1 MSSST
6 SASPSSPEDSS
17 QSPGSG
23 HRTAVGFRDRL
34 TDPPLAES
42 TGQDES
48 SPPSDEPLSEQADP
62 GNNADDEVGSGDGE
76 TGEREPLYVDEELPS
91 TWLTL
96 DAQSRS
102 LIILAL
108 LAMVYSLY
116 FARALILPV
125 ALAVILSSVL
135 RPVVRRLH
143 RWHIPNF
150 AAAAIVLL
158 GMFATVAFA
167 AVNLVGP
174 VNEWLE
180 NAPKYFSEVEVK
192 FRGLR
197 EQVATLSAASK
208 KMENLV
214 GNGELGEDPAAAQAR
229 EDAALQQLRN
239 APGGLDAGPAATLPW
254 ENVAIDRDGPL
265 DIDAVEGS
273 GGDKPAR
280 REPIPVEI
288 RQHRLTEVVFSTTGS
303 VLASAGVIMVLMFF
317 LLTTGDRFLNRMVE
331 VMPTFREKRRVVEI
345 VRSIEYGISNYLFT
359 VSMINVGLGVAIG
372 LAMWAL
378 GMPNPA
384 LWGVMA
390 TALNFM
396 PYIGALL
403 GTGVVFVA
411 AVLAFDSLA
420 YAAVIPAVYFLLTAI
435 EGNFVTPTLIGR
447 SMSLNPIMVFLSLLF
462 WGWIW
467 GVGGAFLAVPLLA
480 IFKIVADQ
488 IEPLQPVGRLLSE

>member
-1 MSSST
+1 MEPGASETRAGKSGTTSSDHIRSGSDG
-6 SASPSSPEDSS
+6 SAE
-17 QSPGSG
+17 
-23 HRTAVGFRDRL
+23 
-34 TDPPLAES
+34 E
-42 TGQDES
+42 DES
-48 SPPSDEPLSEQADP
+48 DP
-62 GNNADDEVGSGDGE
+62 GD
-76 TGEREPLYVDEELPS
+76 PLIVKEAPPS
-91 TWLTL
+91 TWTTL
-96 DAQSRS
+96 DARSKS
-102 LIILAL
+102 LIILAV
-108 LAMVYSLY
+108 LALVYSLY
-116 FARALILPV
+116 FARALVLPI
-125 ALAVILSSVL
+125 ALAAILSSVL

-158 GMFATVAFA
+158 GMFAVIVFS
-167 AVNLVGP
+167 AVTLVGP
-174 VNEWLE
+174 ANEWLD
-180 NAPKYFSEVEVK
+180 NAPTYFREVEVK

-197 EQVATLSAASK
+197 EQVATLSEASK
-208 KMENLV
+208 KMESLV
-214 GNGELGEDPAAAQAR
+214 GNGGLDEGPLDAEAR
-229 EDAALQQLRN
+229 EDAALEKLHN
-239 APGGLDAGPAATLPW
+239 APAGLDSPREATLPW
-254 ENVAIDRDGPL
+254 ENVAIDGEGPVDL
-265 DIDAVEGS
+265 SAVENGRN
-273 GGDKPAR
+273 GR
-280 REPIPVEI
+280 TVQQQPIPVEI
-288 RQHRLTEVVFSTTGS
+288 RQHRLTEVVFNTTGS
-303 VLASAGVIMVLMFF
+303 VLASAGVMMVLMYF

-345 VRSIEYGISNYLFT
+345 VRSIEHGISNYLFT
-359 VSMINVGLGVAIG
+359 VSVINVGLGLAIG
-372 LAMWAL
+372 LAMWAF

-390 TALNFM
+390 TGLNFM

-403 GTGVVFVA
+403 GTGLVFVA

-420 YAAVIPAVYFLLTAI
+420 YAAMIPAVYFLLTAI